1 MVMNKKN
8 TEKQFPVFVS
18 SQQNKLIEY
27 QLMVE
32 TQIIPKEIDLNEI
45 QSMDVSL
52 IVQSKV
58 VDAYNN
64 IRKPVW
70 VEDTGLYLD
79 AWQGLPGPFIKWFLA
94 KIGPEGICQ
103 MSANFQCRTANAV
116 TAIGFC
122 DDSGSVVFKGE
133 TRGIIPLNP
142 KGSFG
147 FGWDSIFQP
156 ELEKETF
163 AEMTRE
169 KKNSFSMRAKAFHQF
184 LSHLRERGYYG

>member
-1 MVMNKKN
+1 MNKKIA
-8 TEKQFPVFVS
+8 TKEFPVFVS
-18 SQQNKLIEY
+18 GQQNKLREY

-32 TQIIPKEIDLNEI
+32 TKITLKEIDLIEI
-45 QSMDVSL
+45 QSMDIAL

-58 VDAYNN
+58 IDAYNN
-64 IRKPVW
+64 ICKPVW

-79 AWQGLPGPFIKWFLA
+79 AWHGLPGPLIKWFLA

-103 MSANFQCRTANAV
+103 MSANYQCRTATAV
-116 TAIGFC
+116 TAIAFC

-133 TRGIIPLNP
+133 TRGVIPLNP

-184 LSHLRERGYYG
+184 LGHLRERGYYG